1 MTVQDILTEVYENIG
16 EPSDLLPYTTP
27 GDSSTFDITLAG
39 SQRLLK
45 WLNRASQVVSNWKF
59 RDGRILRFRNLFTN
73 TFFQTYV
80 YTGTLTG
87 GTSTTVVLP
96 ATASPVDDTYKGWV
110 VEITDGTGEGQK
122 RFLIAYD
129 GDTLTGTVHSEWDT
143 TPDSTSVVSL
153 YKNFEKFVLSTET
166 DAALHIPLSATSEMC
181 TILKVRDLENQQ
193 DLVPRER
200 GQFFTANLVESGIP
214 TTYWEY
220 GNSLYFELAVDEV
233 RSYEIKYVKYPEVL
247 STAAQVPEIPIP
259 FHEALSMWCTWNGH
273 KRNRDSQL
281 AYSVKRDLIDF
292 METMREARDLRMEM
306 EYGYLVLG
314 D

>member
-16 EPSDLLPYTTP
+16 EPSDLLPFTTP
-27 GDSSTFDITLAG
+27 GDASTFDITISG

-45 WLNRASQVVSNWKF
+45 WLNRAEQVISNWKF

-73 TFFQTYV
+73 TYFQSYV
-80 YTGTLTG
+80 YSGTLTAG
-87 GTSTTVVLP
+87 
-96 ATASPVDDTYKGWV
+96 TASTITLPFGVSVYDNVYNGWI

-122 RFLIAYD
+122 RFIIAYD
-129 GDTLTGTVHSEWDT
+129 GDTLTATVHKAWDT
-143 TPDSTSVVSL
+143 TPDNTSVVSL
-153 YKNFEKFVLSTET
+153 YKNFEKFLLSTDVES
-166 DAALHIPLSATSEMC
+166 AYHIPLSATSEMC
-181 TILKVRDLENQQ
+181 AILKVRDLENEE

-200 GQFFTANLVESGIP
+200 GQFFTANLTESGIP

-220 GNSLYFELAVDEV
+220 GNSLYFDLAIDEV

-247 STAAQVPEIPIP
+247 LTASQIPEIPIP
-259 FHEALSMWCTWNGH
+259 FHEALSMWCTGNGH
-273 KRNRDSQL
+273 KRNRDAQL

-292 METMREARDLRMEM
+292 METMREARDLKMEM
-306 EYGYLVLG
+306 ENGYLILG